1 MTDLGEIGAAV
12 MAWLFAPLSL
22 PLGLVSSWAELGG
35 FVTGAA
41 SVALAARASIWTW
54 PVGIANGLFW
64 LALFLAN
71 GLYAD
76 SALQVVYIALGV
88 YGTWHWLRGGPQRA
102 DDLPVSRVPPQTG
115 LVVVGASGVAI
126 VLGTW
131 LLATRTNSTVPFL
144 DVETTVVSLAATFL
158 LTRKHIENWPAW
170 IVGVN
175 VPYIGLYLGKGLA
188 LTAILQLVFIA
199 LSVVGWARWR
209 RELRASDAARM
220 GAVPAVGAAVPVAGE
235 AA

>member
-1 MTDLGEIGAAV
+1 MMDLGEIGAAV
-12 MAWLFAPLSL
+12 MTWLFAPLSL
-22 PLGLVSSWAELGG
+22 PLGLVSSWAEVGG
-35 FVTGAA
+35 FATGVA

-54 PVGIANGLFW
+54 PVGIANSLFW
-64 LALFLAN
+64 LALFLVN

-76 SALQVVYIALGV
+76 SALQAVYIVLGA

-102 DDLPVSRVPPQTG
+102 DDLPISRTPPRT
-115 LVVVGASGVAI
+115 AVAVAGTSLAGI

-131 LLATRTNSTVPFL
+131 LLATRTNSTVPLL
-144 DVETTVVSLAATFL
+144 DVETTVVSLAAMYL
-158 LTRKHIENWPAW
+158 LARKHIENWPVW

-199 LSVVGWARWR
+199 LSVVGWSRWW
-209 RELRASDAARM
+209 RELRASDV
-220 GAVPAVGAAVPVAGE
+220 AVPAANAPVPVVGE